1 MPIVLPQFDD
11 QTNDMKAIFQSELN
25 RNIQLAIFA
34 MRQGDRHLWSMTSSI
49 IVVEVNS
56 EVG

>member
-1 MPIVLPQFDD
+1 
-11 QTNDMKAIFQSELN
+11 MKAIFQSELN